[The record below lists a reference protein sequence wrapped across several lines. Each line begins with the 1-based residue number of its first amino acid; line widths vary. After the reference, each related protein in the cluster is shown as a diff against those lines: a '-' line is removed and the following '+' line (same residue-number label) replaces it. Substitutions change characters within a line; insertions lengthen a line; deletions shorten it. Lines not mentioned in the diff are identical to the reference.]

1 MNAGTQKISDI
12 FNQARLLHI
21 PYYQR
26 AYVWGEKEWNQLL
39 DDLKH
44 LSSNPRPYFIGS
56 MILKQIVTPTGS
68 IGDQRVVI
76 DGQQRLTTITVFFKV
91 LSLFTY
97 PALFDTFITKA
108 YGSSGVSTVF
118 TLKHNRIDEPYF
130 NQVLNKTTTNH
141 LLLKNKKNYIDATTK
156 AIIKSP
162 NQITLLYEF
171 LLDEFS
177 KNLTKYNIPEI
188 LKNVTFVLIDL
199 DPNDDEQQIFDT
211 TNSLG
216 VRLTTSELL
225 KNYFFDASTINDFNT
240 HWLPIF
246 EKDKDCKDYWDQ
258 EIVAGT
264 KRPHLIDL
272 FFYAFLLIKI
282 HDTSTYSVNATDKKE
297 YMRME
302 DLFQSY
308 KDFINKYYN
317 GDKLKLVKEAT
328 SYATIFMD
336 NFDPDARLKAIPSTS
351 GMERMSLLA
360 FSMDCVTI
368 IPYLLYVLVKQP
380 IDNERTDLFDAIEIY
395 MMRRIICHSDTRNY
409 NSLFYDN
416 LLANK
421 VITRADFIKQI
432 NGQSGT
438 TLKYPSD
445 TEVQNAVDT
454 QVLVNKQNTGILY
467 MLESR
472 IRPATSA
479 TNLLG
484 LNSYSLEHL
493 MPKKWQQKWPSVP
506 QAIANLRN
514 DLLYTLGNLA
524 IIPMKL
530 NTSISN
536 GIWADKLSGK
546 GNKPGLI
553 SCASGLIT
561 LAPYLSKSNWDENE
575 IQNRANEL
583 YKKIIAEWK
592 F

>member
-1 MNAGTQKISDI
+1 MNAGTKKISDI

-26 AYVWGEKEWNQLL
+26 AYVWGEKEWEQLL
-39 DDLKH
+39 DDLRR
-44 LSSNPRPYFIGS
+44 LSSNPKPYFIGS
-56 MILKQIVTPTGS
+56 MILKQNPTPTGP
-68 IGDQRVVI
+68 IGDQRTVI

-97 PALFDTFITKA
+97 PGLFDTFITKA
-108 YGSSGVSTVF
+108 YTSSGVSTEL

-130 NQVLNKTTTNH
+130 NQVLGLTKADHILIKGKKDYQDAKTG
-141 LLLKNKKNYIDATTK
+141 
-156 AIIKSP
+156 AIIKNP
-162 NQITLLYEF
+162 NQIILLYEYM
-171 LLDEFS
+171 LNELS
-177 KNLTKYNIPEI
+177 QNLAKYNITEI
-188 LKNVTFVLIDL
+188 LNNVTFVLIDL

-225 KNYFFDASTINDFNT
+225 KNYFFDSNTFANFNT
-240 HWLPIF
+240 YWLPIF
-246 EKDKDCKDYWDQ
+246 EQDKDQKDYWDH

-282 HDTSTYSVNATDKKE
+282 HDTSSYTVSTADKDD

-302 DLFQSY
+302 DLFHSY
-308 KDFINKYYN
+308 KDFISKYYGGN
-317 GDKLKLVKEAT
+317 KLRLVKEVNT
-328 SYATIFMD
+328 YATTFM
-336 NFDPDARLKAIPSTS
+336 NYFDPDARLKAIPSTP
-351 GMERMSLLA
+351 GMERMSLLM
-360 FSMDCVTI
+360 FSMDCVT
-368 IPYLLYVLVKQP
+368 LLPYVLYILVNNPNTQQQ
-380 IDNERTDLFDAIEIY
+380 NDLFGAIESY

-409 NSLFYDN
+409 NNMFYDS
-416 LLANK
+416 LLTNK
-421 VITRADFIKQI
+421 VLTKSDFIAYI
-432 NGQSGT
+432 NKQSGT

-445 TEVQNAVDT
+445 TEVKDAIDT

-472 IRPATSA
+472 IRPSASA
-479 TNLLG
+479 TKLLG

-493 MPKKWQQKWPSVP
+493 MPKKWQITWPAVT
-506 QAIANLRN
+506 QAVADLRN
-514 DLLYTLGNLA
+514 DALYTLGNLA

-536 GIWADKLSGK
+536 GVWADKLNGK

-553 SCASGLIT
+553 SCASGLVT
-561 LAPYLSKSNWDENE
+561 LTPYLSLSNWDENE
-575 IQNRANEL
+575 IQKRANDL
-583 YKKIIAEWK
+583 YSKIVAQWK